1 MKLIHI
7 FAIAAAMTAA
17 STAQNATPANANG
30 KPLTVASNAGNKPTA
45 VSATNTSKVS
55 RPAANVPAA
64 AKPVRAQEAAKKSS
78 TPSTSNG
85 KAPAPAPVG
94 TVKPAPQNAT
104 QSTTASTHKKPS
116 AKRKGPHVA
125 HTGKTP
131 ASGATAPAAQIDP
144 AHGRRDPFISAIRTA
159 NSGGPMGPPCATG
172 KRCLSIPELTLHGIV
187 KDATGKMMALVVT
200 PTNRMYILRES
211 DQVFNGSVVKI
222 TSDSVIFREYATDN
236 LGHETAHEVVKKITA
251 GS

>member
-7 FAIAAAMTAA
+7 FAIAAAITAV

-30 KPLTVASNAGNKPTA
+30 KPQTVASNAGNKPSA
-45 VSATNTSKVS
+45 VIATNTPKISV
-55 RPAANVPAA
+55 PAANVTAA
-64 AKPVRAQEAAKKSS
+64 AKPAKSQEAAKKSS

-85 KAPAPAPVG
+85 KAPAPVG
-94 TVKPAPQNAT
+94 TAKPTPQDPG
-104 QSTTASTHKKPS
+104 QSKSVTASAHKKP
-116 AKRKGPHVA
+116 AARRKGPQVS
-125 HTGKTP
+125 KTSKVP
-131 ASGATAPAAQIDP
+131 ANGATPAAQTDGS
-144 AHGRRDPFISAIRTA
+144 HGRRDPFISAIRTA
-159 NSGGPMGPPCATG
+159 NSGGPAGPPCATG

-222 TSDSVIFREYATDN
+222 TSDSVIFREYATDK
-236 LGHETAHEVVKKITA
+236 LGHETAHEVVKKITV

>member
-7 FAIAAAMTAA
+7 FAIAAAMTAV
-17 STAQNATPANANG
+17 STAQNTTPANANG
-30 KPLTVASNAGNKPTA
+30 KPQTVASNAGNKPSA
-45 VSATNTSKVS
+45 VIATNATKASL
-55 RPAANVPAA
+55 PAANVPAA
-64 AKPVRAQEAAKKSS
+64 AKPAKSQEAAKKSS

-85 KAPAPAPVG
+85 KAPAPVG
-94 TVKPAPQNAT
+94 TVKPAPQNAS
-104 QSTTASTHKKPS
+104 QSATASARKKP
-116 AKRKGPHVA
+116 AARRKGPQVSK
-125 HTGKTP
+125 TSKTP
-131 ASGATAPAAQIDP
+131 ANGATAPAAQTDGS
-144 AHGRRDPFISAIRTA
+144 HGRRDPFISAIHPA
-159 NSGGPMGPPCATG
+159 NSTGPAGPPCATG

-222 TSDSVIFREYATDN
+222 TSDSVIFREYATDK
-236 LGHETAHEVVKKITA
+236 LGHESAHEVVKKITV